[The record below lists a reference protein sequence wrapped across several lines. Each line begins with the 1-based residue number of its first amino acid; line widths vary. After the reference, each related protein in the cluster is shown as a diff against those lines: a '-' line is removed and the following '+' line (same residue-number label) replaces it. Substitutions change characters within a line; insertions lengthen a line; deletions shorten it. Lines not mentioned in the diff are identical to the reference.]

1 MARKSTRI
9 AKKSNSAGVTK
20 KANSASVSKKANSAS
35 VSKAKSASV
44 SKKGNH
50 ANVKQVNKNETAPT
64 TGRRGRKRKV
74 VEEAEATPSTAA
86 KTPRRGRV
94 AHAKVKLSYTDFVTL
109 EVGQRV
115 LSCGEG
121 EQLGHP
127 GRTTTKKPRKVDIVE
142 DEDLQIV
149 QVRFIAISMFF

>member
-1 MARKSTRI
+1 TVFEHYSC
-9 AKKSNSAGVTK
+9 S
-20 KANSASVSKKANSAS
+20 
-35 VSKAKSASV
+35 
-44 SKKGNH
+44 
-50 ANVKQVNKNETAPT
+50 
-64 TGRRGRKRKV
+64 
-74 VEEAEATPSTAA
+74 
-86 KTPRRGRV
+86 GRV

-142 DEDLQIV
+142 DEELQIV
-149 QVRFIAISMFF
+149 QELNQKEVQTNLQKLN